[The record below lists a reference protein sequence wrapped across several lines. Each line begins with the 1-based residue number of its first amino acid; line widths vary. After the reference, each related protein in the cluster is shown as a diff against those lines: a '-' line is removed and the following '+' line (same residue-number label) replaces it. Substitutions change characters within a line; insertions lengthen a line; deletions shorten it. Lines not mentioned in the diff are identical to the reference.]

1 MLLVRGELFPVLQ
14 IVLQIDF
21 LCEIVVESERERE
34 RERESVKGERLIFEI
49 STRDIREEQRYE
61 RRKKD
66 EEGRRED

>member
-1 MLLVRGELFPVLQ
+1 
-14 IVLQIDF
+14 LQIDF